1 MCIRDRLRL
10 ERVDEL
16 LAMGRTEMWNEFL
29 THRTF
34 VGAGVSMN
42 KKLGRFVVKDTTR
55 RLSYPDLND
64 RFIENETKRM
74 EEAGEL
80 VPEDLTIALDPKFN
94 TYAPLFLR
102 DCYLAFKKHNTSGM
116 VANFQT
122 KVKGGNV
129 STKEAPSM
137 RQLEKDFNDLVKL
150 LLPLEIK
157 MIKADVRTIGMAMNK
172 VGADRM
178 MEANCETG
186 LNWILNAIET
196 RRQNAAYIFEVSS
209 ETGLETVREA
219 TEK

>member
-1 MCIRDRLRL
+1 
-10 ERVDEL
+10 
-16 LAMGRTEMWNEFL
+16 
-29 THRTF
+29 
-34 VGAGVSMN
+34 
-42 KKLGRFVVKDTTR
+42 
-55 RLSYPDLND
+55 
-64 RFIENETKRM
+64 
-74 EEAGEL
+74 
-80 VPEDLTIALDPKFN
+80 
-94 TYAPLFLR
+94 
-102 DCYLAFKKHNTSGM
+102 
-116 VANFQT
+116 
-122 KVKGGNV
+122 
-129 STKEAPSM
+129 M